1 MTTKVKL
8 DGNMIKKISSGGD
21 SLIGRVHGG
30 LETQYVPQFFT
41 IIFASDIL
49 DTIPYDDAVD
59 KRLIVGSF
67 NKCFVSKPSHI
78 TKR

>member
-30 LETQYVPQFFT
+30 LEIQYVPQFFT
-41 IIFASDIL
+41 KVIFSTL
-49 DTIPYDDAVD
+49 FHMTM
-59 KRLIVGSF
+59 L
-67 NKCFVSKPSHI
+67 
-78 TKR
+78 